1 MSSSTPSK
9 LPASAPTVFE
19 LGNRRSLEVSRTLP
33 ASGASNLAR
42 TVPSAHAPASHVLTT
57 TPEAA
62 RFATGTNPPA
72 SNGLDAHLIA
82 IGTNQPAN
90 GLDAHLIAI
99 GTPAPGTNVANA
111 AHAAHAAHASN
122 ASNASNASHASH
134 ASHASEASHASSAS
148 RASSAQHASSPE
160 PKTVF
165 LGGAAYVPPGR
176 GVRLAPKAAMPAR
189 PRASIGLAIF
199 FGLLALVI
207 APLAPIAWMHAAEQL
222 DLVARGARRASGKR
236 LLHAVQGI
244 GIAMTMVAVAATA
257 FGLTVI
263 LARYAR

>member
-19 LGNRRSLEVSRTLP
+19 LGNRRSLELSRTIPSSGASASSTADVATATP
-33 ASGASNLAR
+33 ASGRLES
-42 TVPSAHAPASHVLTT
+42 
-57 TPEAA
+57 A
-62 RFATGTNPPA
+62 RFAMGTNPP
-72 SNGLDAHLIA
+72 SS
-82 IGTNQPAN
+82 N

-99 GTPAPGTNVANA
+99 GTPAPGSNLTPVA
-111 AHAAHAAHASN
+111 S
-122 ASNASNASHASH
+122 
-134 ASHASEASHASSAS
+134 SHASSTANYAS
-148 RASSAQHASSPE
+148 ASNAANHASASNVAASPE

-176 GVRLAPKAAMPAR
+176 GVKLAPKPATMPPR

-199 FGLLALVI
+199 FGVLALVI

-222 DLVARGARRASGKR
+222 DLVARGARRATGR
-236 LLHAVQGI
+236 GLLHAVQGI

-263 LARYAR
+263 LGRYTR